1 MNATSGT
8 VVKPTSGGGAKV
20 LMIVAVLIGVLLA
33 AALIYAF
40 WLALQESPD
49 NPWAAFVVSQLFLGY
64 HSAVFA
70 VGAIVWVLGT
80 AIFALELYGR
90 TPTRQG
96 LKRSGMGV
104 ASWSVL
110 DVALAALSA
119 AVYGGLLTA
128 TAPIV
133 LVPGFTWLRPA
144 NALAPLF
151 GMFFGIPGCIGVAFG
166 NLLADIF
173 GGFFGVGSFGGFIG
187 NFLIAY
193 LPFKLVRDHS
203 FSTATSI
210 GEFYVWGVITQA
222 FVSAIY
228 ICWWLDAA
236 QMLVGLP
243 LFVIWGIIAPIILTN
258 NIVVNAV
265 LSPVLGRVL
274 YPLIKGRGL
283 YWKDRVRT
291 T

>member
-1 MNATSGT
+1 
-8 VVKPTSGGGAKV
+8 
-20 LMIVAVLIGVLLA
+20 
-33 AALIYAF
+33 
-40 WLALQESPD
+40 
-49 NPWAAFVVSQLFLGY
+49 
-64 HSAVFA
+64 
-70 VGAIVWVLGT
+70 
-80 AIFALELYGR
+80 
-90 TPTRQG
+90 
-96 LKRSGMGV
+96 
-104 ASWSVL
+104 
-110 DVALAALSA
+110 
-119 AVYGGLLTA
+119 
-128 TAPIV
+128 
-133 LVPGFTWLRPA
+133 
-144 NALAPLF
+144 
-151 GMFFGIPGCIGVAFG
+151 FG

-193 LPFKLVRDHS
+193 LPFKLVQDHS

-210 GEFYVWGVITQA
+210 GEFYVWGVIAQA

-274 YPLIKGRGL
+274 WPLIKGRGL